1 MLDRTIDQLEI
12 QGPIQIWCPLTTPVK
27 YKPLWM
33 SRKNA
38 LIFIIRLPINA
49 FNLEVRANLPAWASI
64 VNECGMNCCVPA
76 TRFKTSA
83 PLLSISNA
91 KSVLNAAMWAR
102 SNSPTSCNPT
112 ASKKTGRSA
121 ACACARHHRPNPL
134 RHHHSHHQIPTANNR
149 AVNARWS
156 ACANSKLHSTEL
168 PYYYHYL
175 SWPSGRST
183 AQHQKLS
190 TQKVRQNPRTPTR
203 QTLHSPI
210 QGYSPFQPESA

>member
-1 MLDRTIDQLEI
+1 
-12 QGPIQIWCPLTTPVK
+12 
-27 YKPLWM
+27 M
-33 SRKNA
+33 S
-38 LIFIIRLPINA
+38 
-49 FNLEVRANLPAWASI
+49 
-64 VNECGMNCCVPA
+64 
-76 TRFKTSA
+76 
-83 PLLSISNA
+83 
-91 KSVLNAAMWAR
+91 
-102 SNSPTSCNPT
+102 PT
-112 ASKKTGRSA
+112 ASAANSPPALDAAAIQQAHRLYCQLTGQTLSLGFDRERMWYELLRAGYTLQDLRAVIVYLQREIRAQRRNVGALNRSA
-121 ACACARHHRPNPL
+121 ACACA

-175 SWPSGRST
+175 SWPSCRST